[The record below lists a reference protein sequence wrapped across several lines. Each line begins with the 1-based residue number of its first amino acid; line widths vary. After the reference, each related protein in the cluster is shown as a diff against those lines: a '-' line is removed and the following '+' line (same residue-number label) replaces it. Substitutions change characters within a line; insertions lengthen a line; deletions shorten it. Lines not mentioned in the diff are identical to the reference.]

1 MGKICIFYYEKITT
15 YRFSYS
21 KSINLSYC
29 VVTKYRY
36 KVLTGDI
43 KERCRALIIQICEAE
58 NIEILKGV
66 VSSNYVDMHIEYP
79 PKLNISTIVKQMK
92 GRTSRKIQ
100 QEFLELKKRYLGNHF
115 WGTGYGAWSTG
126 NITDKMVNEYLE
138 HHRKDTNDKYNF
150 ILE

>member
-1 MGKICIFYYEKITT
+1 MEKSQRTGSHTVSRLTCHIVW
-15 YRFSYS
+15 S
-21 KSINLSYC
+21 
-29 VVTKYRY
+29 TKYRY

-43 KERCRALIIQICEAE
+43 KERCRDLLIQICEAE

-66 VSSNYVDMHIEYP
+66 ISSDHVHMHIEYP
-79 PKLNISTIVKQMK
+79 PKLDISTIVKQMK

-100 QEFLELKKRYLGNHF
+100 QEFPKLKKRYWGNHF

-126 NITDKMVNEYLE
+126 NITDEMVNEYLE
-138 HHRKDTNDKYNF
+138 HHRKDTNDKSNF